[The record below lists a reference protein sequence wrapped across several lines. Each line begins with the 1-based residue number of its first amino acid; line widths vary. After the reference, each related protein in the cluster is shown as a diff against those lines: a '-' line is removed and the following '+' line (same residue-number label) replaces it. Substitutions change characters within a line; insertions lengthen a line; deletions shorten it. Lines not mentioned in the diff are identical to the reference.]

1 MPSYRIFLLAEQQ
14 VEPFRTRSPK
24 GGAPV
29 LKPRYYEEQGS
40 IDAPHP
46 YAAWKQLQANVEAE
60 VTAARTLGVGDV
72 LVDEEGKPL
81 LLNYWGFDS
90 AQWIENEP
98 VDEPATQAV

>member
-1 MPSYRIFLLAEQQ
+1 MPSYRIFLLADQQ
-14 VEPFRTRSPK
+14 VEIFRTRAPK

-46 YAAWKQLQANVEAE
+46 YAAWKRLQEEEPPEDAG
-60 VTAARTLGVGDV
+60 ARSLGVGDV

-81 LLNYWGFDS
+81 LLNYWGFDPAQWLENEAVDES
-90 AQWIENEP
+90 AQ
-98 VDEPATQAV
+98 QAV